1 MARDVLIVGI
11 VLLFGLPAGAVSK
24 PGIHPALAA
33 FIAGQYAEAE
43 SNLQKMLRQ
52 AETDRAQ
59 IYYLL
64 GRINAWEGDV
74 KAAFDW
80 FETAVE
86 ADPAN
91 ADYRYRLGMMYGAK
105 AQGAIIFRKPG
116 YARRARKAFENAV
129 RLNPGHLAA
138 RTKLVEYHLYA
149 PGILS
154 GNTDKAREQADEI
167 KSRNPTEGHLVWG
180 LIHAREKAQDSVEIA
195 YLAAVESASDDP
207 RPVLWLASLY
217 GRTERRLEA
226 IQVLETYLQSFPD
239 EGVVLRKLSALYR
252 QEKAYEKASEA
263 AQRSLK
269 VAIDSL
275 STLKADSNASVQSF
289 ENALTIHSNRINA
302 LYEIG
307 RFSAT
312 TGMNLDRGLESLN
325 AFLSLVPE
333 RWRAHRARGYY
344 RLGGIYVHLGDRDL
358 ARNAYRKVLHLNK
371 KHKGAQKALKD
382 LE

>member
-52 AETDRAQ
+52 AGTDRAQ

-64 GRINAWEGDV
+64 GRINSWEGDV

-86 ADPAN
+86 ADSVN
-91 ADYRYRLGMMYGAK
+91 ADYRYWLGMMYGAK
-105 AQGAIIFRKPG
+105 AQGAVIFRKPG
-116 YARRARKAFENAV
+116 YARRTRKAFENAV
-129 RLNPGHLAA
+129 RLDPDHLAA

-149 PGILS
+149 PGILG

-167 KSRNPTEGHLVWG
+167 KSLNPTEGHLVWG
-180 LIHAREKAQDSVEIA
+180 LIHLREKAQDRVEIA
-195 YLAAVESASDDP
+195 YLAAASP
-207 RPVLWLASLY
+207 RPTTRVLFFGW
-217 GRTERRLEA
+217 RLKA
-226 IQVLETYLQSFPD
+226 IQVFETYLQSFPN
-239 EGVVLRKLSALYR
+239 ESPVLRRLSSLYR

-289 ENALTIHSNRINA
+289 ENALVIHSNRINA

-333 RWRAHRARGYY
+333 RWRAHRVRGYY